1 MRARLNIRALTLI
14 ALLASLLAML
24 VFAGCGGSS
33 SADSSSDPQQL
44 LNETFNGNSSVNS
57 GALTITFDASA
68 RGGSQQG
75 SVVGTIKGPFQS
87 NGADK
92 FPSLD
97 MTASLQVD
105 SGGKKQSIDGALT
118 VTGDGLYLTTNG
130 QAYALD
136 DATFKQL
143 QSSFAQSAQAQS
155 SSQNQSSALFDQL
168 GIDPSTWLTDVKNE
182 GTEDINGTQTVHIS
196 GAPDVAQIF
205 SDAQKLD
212 PTGQAGSIGN
222 ADQIAKT
229 VKSASIDVYTGADDK
244 ILRRL
249 TVQIELQDPSSSQ
262 TVNLKLQ
269 VDLSNVNEDQTIE
282 APANP
287 KPLDQLIPG
296 GLGAALGGSGVGGSG
311 SGGVGLGS
319 TGSTGSGSGA
329 GSSGI
334 SAAQYRK
341 CLQQAGT
348 PDELAKCLGQQ

>member
-14 ALLASLLAML
+14 GLLASLLAL
-24 VFAGCGGSS
+24 LAVAGCGGSS
-33 SADSSSDPQQL
+33 SADSSSDPQEL
-44 LNETFNGNSSVNS
+44 LNETFNGDSSVDS
-57 GALTITFDASA
+57 GVLTVSFDASA
-68 RGGSQQG
+68 QGGAQQG
-75 SVVGTIKGPFQS
+75 SVVGTVKGPFQS

-92 FPSLD
+92 LPSLD
-97 MTASLQVD
+97 LTAGLQLD
-105 SGGKKQSIDGALT
+105 SGGKQQSIDGSLT
-118 VTGDGLYLTTNG
+118 LTSDGLYLTTNG
-130 QAYALD
+130 QPYQLD
-136 DATFKQL
+136 DATFQQL
-143 QSSFAQSAQAQS
+143 EASFAQSAQAQS
-155 SSQNQSSALFDQL
+155 SSSSQSSAIFDQL

-182 GTEDINGTQTVHIS
+182 GTEDVGGTQTVHIS
-196 GAPDVAQIF
+196 GTPDIAQIF

-244 ILRRL
+244 ILRQL
-249 TVQIELQDPSSSQ
+249 TVQIELQDPSTSQ

-269 VDLSNVNEDQTIE
+269 IVLSDVNQDQTIE

-287 KPLDQLIPG
+287 KPLEQLIPG
-296 GLGAALGGSGVGGSG
+296 GLGAALGGSGVG
-311 SGGVGLGS
+311 LGS
-319 TGSTGSGSGA
+319 TGSGSSSGSGA

-334 SAAQYRK
+334 SAAQYQK